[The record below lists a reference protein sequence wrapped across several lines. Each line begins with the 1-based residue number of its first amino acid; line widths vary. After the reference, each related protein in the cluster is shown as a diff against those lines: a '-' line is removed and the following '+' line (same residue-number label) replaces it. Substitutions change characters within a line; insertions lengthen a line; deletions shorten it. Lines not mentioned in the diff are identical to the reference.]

1 MKFFTGDQHF
11 NHKTIIEAC
20 ERPFKN
26 VWAMN
31 AYMIDQWNK
40 VVEKGDVVYH
50 LGDFALPNKGD
61 GMEVKEIVEQLHGQ
75 IHLIKGNHDDKNLKL
90 FKNLFVKIVSLE
102 YIKIDYINKKQR
114 SRQKIMLCHY
124 PMLSWRTSHHGSWHL
139 HGHVHGRMAIRRGC
153 LDIGVDATNFI
164 PISEE
169 EIPHL
174 IWE

>member
-1 MKFFTGDQHF
+1 MKFFTGDHHF
-11 NHKTIIEAC
+11 NHKKIIEAC

-31 AYMIDQWNK
+31 AYMIDRWND
-40 VVEKGDVVYH
+40 VVKKGDLVYH

-61 GMEVKEIVEQLHGQ
+61 GMEVKDIVNTLNGQ

-90 FKNLFVKIVSLE
+90 FKGLFVKIVDLE
-102 YIKIDYINKKQR
+102 YIKL
-114 SRQKIMLCHY
+114 STGQKVMLCHY
-124 PMLSWRTSHHGSWHL
+124 PMASWRASHHGSWHL
-139 HGHVHGRMAIRRGC
+139 HGHVHGRMATRRSC
-153 LDIGVDATNFI
+153 LDVGVDATNFI

>member
-1 MKFFTGDQHF
+1 MKFFSADQHF
-11 NHKTIIEAC
+11 NHKSIIEAC

-31 AYMIDQWNK
+31 AYMIDRWND

-61 GMEVKEIVEQLHGQ
+61 GNDVEDIVKQLNGQ

-90 FKNLFVKIVSLE
+90 FKGLFIKIVSLE
-102 YIKIDYINKKQR
+102 YIKL
-114 SRQKIMLCHY
+114 STGQKVMLCHY
-124 PMLSWRTSHHGSWHL
+124 PMLSWRASHHGSWHL
-139 HGHVHGRMAIRRGC
+139 HGHVHGRIGMRRSC
-153 LDIGVDATNFI
+153 LDVGVDATNFI
-164 PISEE
+164 PLSEE